1 MPDMFEEANK
11 KTKTKTETTKPEI
24 QPIDK
29 EDFKQKILTVV
40 AYMESIAD
48 TNESIKDL
56 LKQIK
61 EKYGIKAT
69 ISRAVATV
77 IFKQNIEDV
86 EEKNNTIRDL
96 LDQVI

>member
-1 MPDMFEEANK
+1 MTDMFSEANAK
-11 KTKTKTETTKPEI
+11 KTPADNKKEI
-24 QPIDK
+24 VPLDR
-29 EDFKQKILTVV
+29 EDFKQKILTIV
-40 AYMESIAD
+40 AYMESIAE

-69 ISRAVATV
+69 VSRAVATI

-96 LDQVI
+96 IDQVI

>member
-1 MPDMFEEANK
+1 MFSEANAK
-11 KTKTKTETTKPEI
+11 KTPADNKKEI
-24 QPIDK
+24 VPLDR
-29 EDFKQKILTVV
+29 EDFKQKILTIV
-40 AYMESIAD
+40 AYMESIAE

-69 ISRAVATV
+69 VSRAVATI

-96 LDQVI
+96 IDQVI

>member
-1 MPDMFEEANK
+1 MFSEANAK
-11 KTKTKTETTKPEI
+11 KTPTDKKEI
-24 QPIDK
+24 IPLDR
-29 EDFKQKILTVV
+29 EDFKNKILTIV
-40 AYMESIAD
+40 AYMESVAE

-69 ISRAVATV
+69 VSRAVATI

-96 LDQVI
+96 IDQVI